1 MSSGIKRAANR
12 PKSAKHLRHGTEKKF
27 RNDSEEARAKY
38 RTKITS
44 RVARKMKKNRK

>member
-1 MSSGIKRAANR
+1 MAGINYSTQR
-12 PKSAKHLRHGTEKKF
+12 PKAAKHLRHGTEKKF